1 MEFPPSSTILI
12 PSALITHHNM
22 PVNDNET
29 HFSIVQYAAGGLFR
43 WAVNGFKTDRA
54 WHENATAEMQ
64 GQRRRDDAE
73 RWEKFLNM
81 FTKYEEL
88 IV

>member
-1 MEFPPSSTILI
+1 M
-12 PSALITHHNM
+12 
-22 PVNDNET
+22 
-29 HFSIVQYAAGGLFR
+29 QYAAGGLFR
-43 WAVNGFKTDRA
+43 WAVNGFKMDRA